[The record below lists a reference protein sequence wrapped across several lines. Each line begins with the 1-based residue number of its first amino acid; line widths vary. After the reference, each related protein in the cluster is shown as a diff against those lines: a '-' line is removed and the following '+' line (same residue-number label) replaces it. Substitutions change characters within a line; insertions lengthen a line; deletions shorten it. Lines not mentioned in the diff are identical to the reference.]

1 MPTATFSGK
10 ITLIKPAETVGKAGT
25 FKKRVFLLE
34 ETEGQY
40 PNTFALEFNQDACS
54 KLDNFNVN
62 DEVKVE
68 VEIRGRAYNDT
79 AFNTLKAFRIDILKA
94 AAELVNASEEP
105 ESDLPF

>member
-40 PNTFALEFNQDACS
+40 PSTFALEFNQDACS
-54 KLDNFNVN
+54 KLDAFKNG

-79 AFNTLKAFRIDILKA
+79 AFNTLKAFRIDMVK
-94 AAELVNASEEP
+94 EGVTPVVVDEP
-105 ESDLPF
+105 DDTQLPF